1 MMCNVAAAAKVAKA
15 ARACCSAWQHCMAL
29 QKVAAATDSAAA
41 DAMRQRIRTAS
52 AGGAADALR
61 WLQHQLH
68 RDPPRLLVD
77 ISTLHSYDAAL
88 HARDVA
94 AVVPSH
100 SAASAA
106 AVEPNALARFLTLG
120 DTRVTLKI
128 RVSVTQM
135 RGRGGRI
142 WAATVQSIG

>member
-1 MMCNVAAAAKVAKA
+1 
-15 ARACCSAWQHCMAL
+15 
-29 QKVAAATDSAAA
+29 
-41 DAMRQRIRTAS
+41 MRPE
-52 AGGAADALR
+52 

-68 RDPPRLLVD
+68 RDPPRLLAD
-77 ISTLHSYDAAL
+77 ISTLHLHDAAL
-88 HARDVA
+88 HALDVA

-142 WAATVQSIG
+142 WTATVQSIG